1 VISLAAWLIANI
13 ALISFL
19 EYVVHCQFIHRRFL
33 PLHLYQ
39 RFPFLEDYFHAH
51 AILHHTTYYRRFNFE
66 PDPSGREIDLRL
78 SLKTGLLLYASVSPL
93 VIALAVFSPLG
104 AIAISIVAATHMY
117 LWGVLHHE
125 MHVPKSRFLQQ
136 SASYRFLARYHFL
149 HHRYPK
155 KNFNVVV
162 PLADFFLGTR
172 AHPRPCDL
180 REMIRLGYL
189 TPSHHET
196 IDRLVHRNE
205 CPSLPAHGTS

>member
-1 VISLAAWLIANI
+1 MISLTAWLIANI

-19 EYVVHCQFIHRRFL
+19 EYVVHCQFMHRRFL

-66 PDPSGREIDLRL
+66 PDPLGREIDLRL
-78 SLKTGLLLYASVSPL
+78 SLKTGLLLYASISPL
-93 VIALAVFSPLG
+93 VIALAVFAPLG
-104 AIAISIVAATHMY
+104 AFAFSIVAATHMY

-125 MHVPKSRFLQQ
+125 MHVPDSRFLQQ

-162 PLADFFLGTR
+162 PLADFFLGTQ